1 MADAALDLVFQA
13 AARGALP
20 TPRPPLTPRARM
32 ARKQDRTFLD
42 VCNVYGIRLAA
53 DSTCYGWFDGVAFA
67 QRAQIRLLRA
77 RLFWRAGGRKRIE
90 ENKYE
95 KSVDNRS
102 AALVS
107 RIPGVRN
114 ERLETR
120 KTHCLRRMSP
130 LRQDLDP

>member
-1 MADAALDLVFQA
+1 MFAMCMVYGLQQI
-13 AARGALP
+13 R
-20 TPRPPLTPRARM
+20 RAR
-32 ARKQDRTFLD
+32 
-42 VCNVYGIRLAA
+42 
-53 DSTCYGWFDGVAFA
+53 DGSMESLSRSAPKSAYFVRGSF
-67 QRAQIRLLRA
+67 R
-77 RLFWRAGGRKRIE
+77 RAGGRKRIE

-120 KTHCLRRMSP
+120 KTHCLRP
-130 LRQDLDP
+130 D